1 MTAALVGDDGWT
13 LISGG
18 ALLLG
23 KKERR
28 KEERAEGRRGK
39 VGGESKVLGVEAGV
53 MDFGE
58 KGEVEVK
65 HYK

>member
-1 MTAALVGDDGWT
+1 MTAALVGNDGWT

-23 KKERR
+23 KK
-28 KEERAEGRRGK
+28 KEGRRKGQREV

>member
-1 MTAALVGDDGWT
+1 MDIDFWR
-13 LISGG
+13 G
-18 ALLLG
+18 AITWE
-23 KKERR
+23 KER
-28 KEERAEGRRGK
+28 EVV